1 MCAPSIAKIL
11 NYLRAGSLS
20 FFLCDKDMA
29 VCVCKLKKAGGR
41 EKMYVLVNVQQFYN
55 DEAGL
60 LKQINNILLLLV
72 ITNLSMYCTESSGC
86 DRSGC

>member
-1 MCAPSIAKIL
+1 VRSLYRL
-11 NYLRAGSLS
+11 NAELTQSRLS
-20 FFLCDKDMA
+20 FFLWDKDMA

-86 DRSGC
+86 DRPGC